1 MRINKGVEWGVHAC
15 TLLAPLGPGKGLSLA
30 LLAEYHGVP
39 AAYMAKQMQALSKA
53 GIVRASRG
61 KTGGYSLARPAAAIS
76 LWDIKA
82 AIDGT
87 LPAFRCTE
95 IRQKGPCALSREQ
108 CRQACPIAAAFA
120 GAETAYRAAL
130 KAISLSDI
138 VAEVGTTSDQ
148 HHLAQ
153 IMGWYA
159 QNISD
164 LPE

>member
-30 LLAEYHGVP
+30 HLADYHGVP

-53 GIVRASRG
+53 GIVRTSRG
-61 KTGGYSLARPAAAIS
+61 KTGGYSLARPASAIS

-95 IRQKGPCALSREQ
+95 IRQKGPCALSRDQ
-108 CRQACPIAAAFA
+108 CKQACQIAAAF
-120 GAETAYRAAL
+120 GQAETSYRQAL
-130 KAISLSDI
+130 QAIRLTDL
-138 VAEVGTTSDQ
+138 VAEVATTSDH
-148 HHLAQ
+148 HHLTQ
-153 IMGWYA
+153 IMDWYA
-159 QNISD
+159 NYITD

>member
-53 GIVRASRG
+53 GIVRTSRG
-61 KTGGYSLARPAAAIS
+61 KTGGYSLARPASEIS
-76 LWDIKA
+76 LWNIKA

-87 LPAFRCTE
+87 SPAFRCTE
-95 IRQKGPCALSREQ
+95 IRQQGPCALDRDK
-108 CRQACPIAAAFA
+108 CRQACPVAAAFRQ
-120 GAETAYRAAL
+120 AETAYRDAL
-130 KAISLSDI
+130 KAISISDL
-138 VAEVGTTSDQ
+138 VANVATTSDQ
-148 HHLAQ
+148 HHLVQ
-153 IMGWYA
+153 IMHWYVN
-159 QNISD
+159 NITD

>member
-15 TLLAPLGPGKGLSLA
+15 ALLAPLGPDMGLNLA
-30 LLAEYHGVP
+30 ALAAYHGVP

-53 GIVRASRG
+53 GLVRTCRG
-61 KTGGYSLARPAAAIS
+61 KTGGYRLARPASQIS

-95 IRQKGPCALSREQ
+95 IRQKGPCALNREE
-108 CRQACPIAAAFA
+108 CRRACPIAAAFA
-120 GAETAYRAAL
+120 TAEQAYRDAL
-130 KAISLSDI
+130 NAISLLEI
-138 VAEVGTTSDQ
+138 VENVGTISDQ
-148 HHLAQ
+148 HHLDN

-159 QNISD
+159 RNITD
-164 LPE
+164 LPK

>member
-53 GIVRASRG
+53 GIVRTSRG
-61 KTGGYSLARPAAAIS
+61 KTGGYSLARPASDIS

-95 IRQKGPCALSREQ
+95 IRQQGPCALNRDQ
-108 CRQACPIAAAFA
+108 CKQACPIAAAFA
-120 GAETAYRAAL
+120 QAEAAYRDAL
-130 KAISLSDI
+130 KAISVTDIVSDI
-138 VAEVGTTSDQ
+138 GTTGDP
-148 HHLAQ
+148 HHLTQ

-159 QNISD
+159 HNVTD
-164 LPE
+164 LPD